1 MNIKFIC
8 KNCGSVNAK
17 DKEVLLDP
25 EYSQEDWL
33 CDDFPL
39 GFEWIL
45 PVGKITP
52 IIGSPIYVSSL
63 GGNLSRSEYLERY
76 NVDPE
81 IAYQLMRKDKGK
93 PLAKAMDPARILSL
107 VMSSRLPNA
116 DDWPA

>member
-1 MNIKFIC
+1 MKIKFIC
-8 KNCGSVNAK
+8 KNCGSVNEK

-25 EYSQEDWL
+25 DYSTEDWL
-33 CDDFPL
+33 CDLPL
-39 GFEWIL
+39 NFEWIL
-45 PVGKITP
+45 PVGKISP
-52 IIGSPIYVSSL
+52 IVGSPLYVSAM

-93 PLAKAMDPARILSL
+93 SLANAMDPTRVQSL
-107 VMSSRLPNA
+107 IMASRLPKA

>member
-1 MNIKFIC
+1 MKIKFIC
-8 KNCGSVNAK
+8 KNCGSVNEK
-17 DKEVLLDP
+17 DKEVLLNP
-25 EYSQEDWL
+25 EYSPEDWL
-33 CDDFPL
+33 CDLPL

-52 IIGSPIYVSSL
+52 VVGNPIYVSSM

-93 PLAKAMDPARILSL
+93 PLAKAMDPSRIQSL
-107 VMSSRLPNA
+107 VMSSRLPDF

>member
-1 MNIKFIC
+1 MKIKFIC
-8 KNCGSVNAK
+8 KNCDSVNEK
-17 DKEVLLDP
+17 DKERLLDP

-33 CDDFPL
+33 CDLPMS
-39 GFEWIL
+39 FEWIL
-45 PVGKITP
+45 PVGKISP
-52 IIGSPIYVSSL
+52 IVGSPMYVSSL

-93 PLAKAMDPARILSL
+93 PLAKAMDPARIQSL

-116 DDWPA
+116 DDWPS

>member
-1 MNIKFIC
+1 MKIKFIC
-8 KNCGSVNAK
+8 KNCGSVNEK

-25 EYSQEDWL
+25 RYSEDDWICEL
-33 CDDFPL
+33 PL
-39 GFEWIL
+39 AFQWVL

-52 IIGSPIYVSSL
+52 IVGSPLYVSSV
-63 GGNLSRSEYLERY
+63 GGNLSRSEYLKRY

-93 PLAKAMDPARILSL
+93 PLAKAMDPSRIQSL
-107 VMSSRLPNA
+107 VMSSRLPNF

>member
-1 MNIKFIC
+1 MKIKFIC
-8 KNCGSVNAK
+8 KNCGSVNEK

-25 EYSQEDWL
+25 DYDQEDWL
-33 CDDFPL
+33 CDLPL
-39 GFEWIL
+39 SFEWIL

-52 IIGSPIYVSSL
+52 IVGSPLYVSSQ

-93 PLAKAMDPARILSL
+93 PLAKAMDLARIQSL